1 MKISIRKSNLLQ
13 GINIVSKAVS
23 NKTTHPI
30 LSCILVEAAGG
41 VIKLTANDME
51 IGIESYVDGTV
62 IEDGKVALE
71 AKLFSDFI
79 RKLPDSD
86 ITIESDK
93 DSKTLIKCER
103 LEFNI
108 PGKSGEDFSNLP
120 VVSKDKFI
128 TISQFALREVINQ
141 TIFSISDNENNKL
154 MTGEL
159 FEVSNNKLSVV
170 SLDGHRISIRY
181 IELKGDNSDIKV
193 VVPGKSLSDISKI
206 MNGGVD
212 DPVNIY
218 FTDNNILFE
227 FDNTKVVSRLIEGE
241 YFRISHMLSV
251 DYQIKMKI
259 NKREFLDSLDR
270 ATLLIKDSDKKPI
283 RLSIDD
289 RTLGLKI
296 SSLIGSLNE
305 EIDIEKEGNNLV
317 IGFNPKLIIDALR
330 VIDDENVTIYFNN
343 TKSPCVIKDDAETYI
358 YLILPG
364 NQRRVRRGENM
375 EIIKLRDEFIKLGQ
389 ALKAA
394 GLVESGVDAKEVI
407 VQGLVVVNG
416 EIETRR
422 GRKLYDGDEVEFDG
436 DKISIQK

>member
-181 IELKGDNSDIKV
+181 IDRTFGTGSCSCLRSPEAVHIYRFVIIRIVEL
-193 VVPGKSLSDISKI
+193 
-206 MNGGVD
+206 
-212 DPVNIY
+212 NICKAPLL
-218 FTDNNILFE
+218 ILTRAIVCGHRR
-227 FDNTKVVSRLIEGE
+227 DTAYRQNK
-241 YFRISHMLSV
+241 
-251 DYQIKMKI
+251 
-259 NKREFLDSLDR
+259 NKRQQKCQSPEMLHSHSPFYDIL
-270 ATLLIKDSDKKPI
+270 
-283 RLSIDD
+283 RLQVS
-289 RTLGLKI
+289 
-296 SSLIGSLNE
+296 N
-305 EIDIEKEGNNLV
+305 
-317 IGFNPKLIIDALR
+317 
-330 VIDDENVTIYFNN
+330 
-343 TKSPCVIKDDAETYI
+343 SP
-358 YLILPG
+358 
-364 NQRRVRRGENM
+364 
-375 EIIKLRDEFIKLGQ
+375 
-389 ALKAA
+389 
-394 GLVESGVDAKEVI
+394 
-407 VQGLVVVNG
+407 VVLCH
-416 EIETRR
+416 R
-422 GRKLYDGDEVEFDG
+422 L
-436 DKISIQK
+436 

>member
-30 LSCILVEAAGG
+30 LSCILVEAAAG

-141 TIFSISDNENNKL
+141 TIFSISDNDNNKL

-358 YLILPG
+358 YLILPMG
-364 NQRRVRRGENM
+364 INE
-375 EIIKLRDEFIKLGQ
+375 E
-389 ALKAA
+389 
-394 GLVESGVDAKEVI
+394 
-407 VQGLVVVNG
+407 
-416 EIETRR
+416 
-422 GRKLYDGDEVEFDG
+422 
-436 DKISIQK
+436 

>member
-241 YFRISHMLSV
+241 YFSTNVYRESEIMALMLHFFSIILKQSV
-251 DYQIKMKI
+251 PRLLLKKAFDLQG
-259 NKREFLDSLDR
+259 RDPCGAAFGLRRLADAFL
-270 ATLLIKDSDKKPI
+270 A
-283 RLSIDD
+283 
-289 RTLGLKI
+289 
-296 SSLIGSLNE
+296 
-305 EIDIEKEGNNLV
+305 
-317 IGFNPKLIIDALR
+317 
-330 VIDDENVTIYFNN
+330 
-343 TKSPCVIKDDAETYI
+343 
-358 YLILPG
+358 
-364 NQRRVRRGENM
+364 
-375 EIIKLRDEFIKLGQ
+375 
-389 ALKAA
+389 
-394 GLVESGVDAKEVI
+394 
-407 VQGLVVVNG
+407 VQQTARNG
-416 EIETRR
+416 D
-422 GRKLYDGDEVEFDG
+422 GR
-436 DKISIQK
+436 

>member
-241 YFRISHMLSV
+241 YFRMI
-251 DYQIKMKI
+251 
-259 NKREFLDSLDR
+259 
-270 ATLLIKDSDKKPI
+270 I
-283 RLSIDD
+283 RS
-289 RTLGLKI
+289 R
-296 SSLIGSLNE
+296 
-305 EIDIEKEGNNLV
+305 
-317 IGFNPKLIIDALR
+317 
-330 VIDDENVTIYFNN
+330 
-343 TKSPCVIKDDAETYI
+343 
-358 YLILPG
+358 
-364 NQRRVRRGENM
+364 
-375 EIIKLRDEFIKLGQ
+375 
-389 ALKAA
+389 
-394 GLVESGVDAKEVI
+394 
-407 VQGLVVVNG
+407 
-416 EIETRR
+416 
-422 GRKLYDGDEVEFDG
+422 
-436 DKISIQK
+436 

>member
-1 MKISIRKSNLLQ
+1 MKISIRKANLLQ
-13 GINIVSKAVS
+13 GITTVSKAVS

-30 LSCILVEAAGG
+30 LSCILVEASGG
-41 VIKLTANDME
+41 IIKLTANDME

-79 RKLPDSD
+79 RKLPDSE
-86 ITIESDK
+86 ISIESDK
-93 DSKTLIKCER
+93 ENKTLIKCER
-103 LEFNI
+103 LEFNL
-108 PGKSGEDFSNLP
+108 PGKSGNDFSNLP
-120 VVSKDKFI
+120 VVSKDKYI
-128 TISQFALREVINQ
+128 TISQFALRDVINQ

-159 FEVSNNKLSVV
+159 FEVSNNRLSVV

-181 IELKGDNSDIKV
+181 IDLKGDNSDIKV

-218 FTDNNILFE
+218 FNENNILFE

-270 ATLLIKDSDKKPI
+270 ATLLIKESDKK
-283 RLSIDD
+283 L
-289 RTLGLKI
+289 
-296 SSLIGSLNE
+296 
-305 EIDIEKEGNNLV
+305 
-317 IGFNPKLIIDALR
+317 
-330 VIDDENVTIYFNN
+330 
-343 TKSPCVIKDDAETYI
+343 
-358 YLILPG
+358 
-364 NQRRVRRGENM
+364 
-375 EIIKLRDEFIKLGQ
+375 
-389 ALKAA
+389 
-394 GLVESGVDAKEVI
+394 
-407 VQGLVVVNG
+407 
-416 EIETRR
+416 
-422 GRKLYDGDEVEFDG
+422 
-436 DKISIQK
+436 

>member
-1 MKISIRKSNLLQ
+1 MKISIRKANLLQ
-13 GINIVSKAVS
+13 GITTVSKAVS

-30 LSCILVEAAGG
+30 LSCILVEASGG

-79 RKLPDSD
+79 RKLPDSE
-86 ITIESDK
+86 ISIESDK
-93 DSKTLIKCER
+93 ENKTLIKCER
-103 LEFNI
+103 LEFNL
-108 PGKSGEDFSNLP
+108 PGKSGNDFSNLP
-120 VVSKDKFI
+120 VVSKDKYI
-128 TISQFALREVINQ
+128 TISQFALRDVINQ

-159 FEVSNNKLSVV
+159 FEVSNNRLSVV

-181 IELKGDNSDIKV
+181 IDLKGDNSDIKV

-218 FTDNNILFE
+218 FNENNILFE

-270 ATLLIKDSDKKPI
+270 ATLLIKESDKKPI
-283 RLSIDD
+283 RLSIGD
-289 RTLGLKI
+289 RNLVLKI
-296 SSLIGSLNE
+296 SSLIGSLND

-343 TKSPCVIKDDAETYI
+343 TKSPCVIKDDAGSYI
-358 YLILPG
+358 YLILPMG
-364 NQRRVRRGENM
+364 INE
-375 EIIKLRDEFIKLGQ
+375 E
-389 ALKAA
+389 
-394 GLVESGVDAKEVI
+394 
-407 VQGLVVVNG
+407 
-416 EIETRR
+416 
-422 GRKLYDGDEVEFDG
+422 
-436 DKISIQK
+436 

>member
-1 MKISIRKSNLLQ
+1 MKISIRKANLLQ
-13 GINIVSKAVS
+13 GITTVSKAVS

-30 LSCILVEAAGG
+30 LSCILVEASGG
-41 VIKLTANDME
+41 IIKLTANDME

-86 ITIESDK
+86 ISIESDK
-93 DSKTLIKCER
+93 DNKTIIKCER
-103 LEFNI
+103 LEFNL
-108 PGKSGEDFSNLP
+108 PGKSGNDFSNLP
-120 VVSKDKFI
+120 VVSKNKYI
-128 TISQFALREVINQ
+128 TISQFALRDVINQ

-159 FEVSNNKLSVV
+159 FEVSNNRLSVV

-181 IELKGDNSDIKV
+181 IDLKGDNSDIKV

-218 FTDNNILFE
+218 FNENNILFE

-270 ATLLIKDSDKKPI
+270 ATLLIKESDKKPI
-283 RLSIDD
+283 RLSIED
-289 RTLGLKI
+289 RNLGLKI
-296 SSLIGSLNE
+296 SSLIGSLND

-343 TKSPCVIKDDAETYI
+343 TKSPCVIKDDAGSYI
-358 YLILPG
+358 YLILPMG
-364 NQRRVRRGENM
+364 INE
-375 EIIKLRDEFIKLGQ
+375 E
-389 ALKAA
+389 
-394 GLVESGVDAKEVI
+394 
-407 VQGLVVVNG
+407 
-416 EIETRR
+416 
-422 GRKLYDGDEVEFDG
+422 
-436 DKISIQK
+436 

>member
-1 MKISIRKSNLLQ
+1 MKISIRKANLLQ
-13 GINIVSKAVS
+13 GITTVSKAVS

-30 LSCILVEAAGG
+30 LSCILVEASGG
-41 VIKLTANDME
+41 IIKLTANDME

-79 RKLPDSD
+79 RKLPDSE
-86 ITIESDK
+86 ISIESDK
-93 DSKTLIKCER
+93 ENKTLIKCER
-103 LEFNI
+103 LEFNL
-108 PGKSGEDFSNLP
+108 PGKSGNDFSNLP
-120 VVSKDKFI
+120 VVSKDKYI
-128 TISQFALREVINQ
+128 TISQFALRDVINQ

-159 FEVSNNKLSVV
+159 FEVSNNRLSVV

-181 IELKGDNSDIKV
+181 IDLKGDNSDIKV

-218 FTDNNILFE
+218 FNENNILFE

-270 ATLLIKDSDKKPI
+270 ATLLIKESDKKPI
-283 RLSIDD
+283 RLRIGD
-289 RTLGLKI
+289 RNLGLKI
-296 SSLIGSLNE
+296 SSLIGSLND

-330 VIDDENVTIYFNN
+330 VIDNENVTIYFNN
-343 TKSPCVIKDDAETYI
+343 TKSPCVIKDDAGSYI
-358 YLILPG
+358 YLILPMG
-364 NQRRVRRGENM
+364 INE
-375 EIIKLRDEFIKLGQ
+375 E
-389 ALKAA
+389 
-394 GLVESGVDAKEVI
+394 
-407 VQGLVVVNG
+407 
-416 EIETRR
+416 
-422 GRKLYDGDEVEFDG
+422 
-436 DKISIQK
+436 

>member
-193 VVPGKSLSDISKI
+193 
-206 MNGGVD
+206 GVD

-358 YLILPG
+358 YLILPMG
-364 NQRRVRRGENM
+364 INE
-375 EIIKLRDEFIKLGQ
+375 E
-389 ALKAA
+389 
-394 GLVESGVDAKEVI
+394 
-407 VQGLVVVNG
+407 
-416 EIETRR
+416 
-422 GRKLYDGDEVEFDG
+422 
-436 DKISIQK
+436 

>member
-1 MKISIRKSNLLQ
+1 MKISIRKANLLQ
-13 GINIVSKAVS
+13 GITTVSKAVS

-30 LSCILVEAAGG
+30 LSCILVEASGG
-41 VIKLTANDME
+41 IIKLTANDME

-86 ITIESDK
+86 ISIESDK
-93 DSKTLIKCER
+93 DNKTLIKCER
-103 LEFNI
+103 LEFNL
-108 PGKSGEDFSNLP
+108 PGKSGNDFSNLP
-120 VVSKDKFI
+120 VVSKDKYI
-128 TISQFALREVINQ
+128 TISQFALRDVITQ

-159 FEVSNNKLSVV
+159 FEVSNNRLSVV

-181 IELKGDNSDIKV
+181 IDLKGDNSDIKV

-218 FTDNNILFE
+218 FNENNILFE

-270 ATLLIKDSDKKPI
+270 ATLLIKESDKKPI
-283 RLSIDD
+283 RLSIED
-289 RTLGLKI
+289 RNLGLKI
-296 SSLIGSLNE
+296 SSLIGSLND

-343 TKSPCVIKDDAETYI
+343 TKSPCVIKDDAGSYI
-358 YLILPG
+358 YLILPMG
-364 NQRRVRRGENM
+364 INE
-375 EIIKLRDEFIKLGQ
+375 E
-389 ALKAA
+389 
-394 GLVESGVDAKEVI
+394 
-407 VQGLVVVNG
+407 
-416 EIETRR
+416 
-422 GRKLYDGDEVEFDG
+422 
-436 DKISIQK
+436 

>member
-1 MKISIRKSNLLQ
+1 MKISIRKANLLQ
-13 GINIVSKAVS
+13 GITTVSKAVS

-30 LSCILVEAAGG
+30 LSCILVEASGG
-41 VIKLTANDME
+41 IIKLTANDME

-86 ITIESDK
+86 ISIESDK
-93 DSKTLIKCER
+93 DNKTLIKCER
-103 LEFNI
+103 LEFNL
-108 PGKSGEDFSNLP
+108 PGKSGNDFSNLP
-120 VVSKDKFI
+120 VVSKDKYI
-128 TISQFALREVINQ
+128 TISQFALRDVITQ

-159 FEVSNNKLSVV
+159 FEVSNNRLSVV

-181 IELKGDNSDIKV
+181 IDLKGDNSDIKV

-218 FTDNNILFE
+218 FNENNILFE

-270 ATLLIKDSDKKPI
+270 ATLLIKESDKKPI
-283 RLSIDD
+283 RLSIED
-289 RTLGLKI
+289 RNLGLKI
-296 SSLIGSLNE
+296 SSLIGSLND
-305 EIDIEKEGNNLV
+305 EIDIEKEGNNLI

-343 TKSPCVIKDDAETYI
+343 TKSPCVIKDDAGSYI
-358 YLILPG
+358 YLILPMG
-364 NQRRVRRGENM
+364 INE
-375 EIIKLRDEFIKLGQ
+375 E
-389 ALKAA
+389 
-394 GLVESGVDAKEVI
+394 
-407 VQGLVVVNG
+407 
-416 EIETRR
+416 
-422 GRKLYDGDEVEFDG
+422 
-436 DKISIQK
+436 

>member
-1 MKISIRKSNLLQ
+1 MKISIRKANLLQ
-13 GINIVSKAVS
+13 GITTVSKAVS

-30 LSCILVEAAGG
+30 LSCILVEASGG

-86 ITIESDK
+86 ISIESDK
-93 DSKTLIKCER
+93 DNKTLIKCER
-103 LEFNI
+103 LEFNL
-108 PGKSGEDFSNLP
+108 PGKSGNDFSNLP
-120 VVSKDKFI
+120 VVSKDKYI
-128 TISQFALREVINQ
+128 TISQFALRDVINQ

-159 FEVSNNKLSVV
+159 FEVSNNRLSVV

-181 IELKGDNSDIKV
+181 IDLKGDNSDIKV

-218 FTDNNILFE
+218 FNENNILFE
-227 FDNTKVVSRLIEGE
+227 FDNTTVVSRLIEGE

-270 ATLLIKDSDKKPI
+270 ATLLIKESDKKPI
-283 RLSIDD
+283 RLSIED
-289 RTLGLKI
+289 RNLGLKI
-296 SSLIGSLNE
+296 SSLIGSLND

-343 TKSPCVIKDDAETYI
+343 TKSPCVIKDDAGSYI
-358 YLILPG
+358 YLILPMG
-364 NQRRVRRGENM
+364 INE
-375 EIIKLRDEFIKLGQ
+375 E
-389 ALKAA
+389 
-394 GLVESGVDAKEVI
+394 
-407 VQGLVVVNG
+407 
-416 EIETRR
+416 
-422 GRKLYDGDEVEFDG
+422 
-436 DKISIQK
+436 

>member
-1 MKISIRKSNLLQ
+1 MKISIRKANLLQ
-13 GINIVSKAVS
+13 GITTVSKAVS

-30 LSCILVEAAGG
+30 LSCILVEASGG
-41 VIKLTANDME
+41 IIKLTANDME

-79 RKLPDSD
+79 RKLPDSE
-86 ITIESDK
+86 ISIESDK
-93 DSKTLIKCER
+93 ENKTLIKCER
-103 LEFNI
+103 LEFNL
-108 PGKSGEDFSNLP
+108 PGKSGNDFSNLP
-120 VVSKDKFI
+120 VVSKDKYI
-128 TISQFALREVINQ
+128 TISQFALRDVINQ

-159 FEVSNNKLSVV
+159 FEVSNNRLSVV

-181 IELKGDNSDIKV
+181 IDLKGDNSDIKV

-218 FTDNNILFE
+218 FNENNILFE

-270 ATLLIKDSDKKPI
+270 ATLLIKESDKKPI
-283 RLSIDD
+283 RLSIVD
-289 RTLGLKI
+289 RNLGLKI
-296 SSLIGSLNE
+296 SSLIGSLND

-343 TKSPCVIKDDAETYI
+343 TKSPCVIKDDAGSYI
-358 YLILPG
+358 YLILPMG
-364 NQRRVRRGENM
+364 INE
-375 EIIKLRDEFIKLGQ
+375 E
-389 ALKAA
+389 
-394 GLVESGVDAKEVI
+394 
-407 VQGLVVVNG
+407 
-416 EIETRR
+416 
-422 GRKLYDGDEVEFDG
+422 
-436 DKISIQK
+436 

>member
-1 MKISIRKSNLLQ
+1 M
-13 GINIVSKAVS
+13 
-23 NKTTHPI
+23 
-30 LSCILVEAAGG
+30 SCILVEASGG

-79 RKLPDSD
+79 RKLPDSE
-86 ITIESDK
+86 ISIESDK
-93 DSKTLIKCER
+93 ENKTLIKCER
-103 LEFNI
+103 LEFNL
-108 PGKSGEDFSNLP
+108 PGKSGNDFSNLP
-120 VVSKDKFI
+120 VVSKDKYI
-128 TISQFALREVINQ
+128 TISQFALRDVINQ

-159 FEVSNNKLSVV
+159 FEVSNNRLSVV

-181 IELKGDNSDIKV
+181 IDLKGDNSDIKV

-218 FTDNNILFE
+218 FNENNILFE

-270 ATLLIKDSDKKPI
+270 ATLLIKESDKKPI
-283 RLSIDD
+283 RLSIGD
-289 RTLGLKI
+289 RNLGLKI
-296 SSLIGSLNE
+296 SSLIGSLND

-343 TKSPCVIKDDAETYI
+343 TKSPCVIKDDAGSYI
-358 YLILPG
+358 YLILPMG
-364 NQRRVRRGENM
+364 INE
-375 EIIKLRDEFIKLGQ
+375 E
-389 ALKAA
+389 
-394 GLVESGVDAKEVI
+394 
-407 VQGLVVVNG
+407 
-416 EIETRR
+416 
-422 GRKLYDGDEVEFDG
+422 
-436 DKISIQK
+436 

>member
-1 MKISIRKSNLLQ
+1 MKISIRKANLLQ
-13 GINIVSKAVS
+13 GITTVSKAVS
-23 NKTTHPI
+23 NKTTHPV
-30 LSCILVEAAGG
+30 LSCILVEASGG

-86 ITIESDK
+86 ISIESDK
-93 DSKTLIKCER
+93 DNKTLIKCER
-103 LEFNI
+103 LEFNL
-108 PGKSGEDFSNLP
+108 PGKSGNDFSNLP
-120 VVSKDKFI
+120 VVSKDKYI
-128 TISQFALREVINQ
+128 TISQFALRDVINQ

-159 FEVSNNKLSVV
+159 FEVSNNRLSVV

-181 IELKGDNSDIKV
+181 IDLKGDNSDIKV

-218 FTDNNILFE
+218 FNENNILFE

-270 ATLLIKDSDKKPI
+270 ATLLIKESDKKPI
-283 RLSIDD
+283 RLSIED
-289 RTLGLKI
+289 RNLGLKI
-296 SSLIGSLNE
+296 SSLIGSLND

-343 TKSPCVIKDDAETYI
+343 TKSPCVIKDDAGSYI
-358 YLILPG
+358 YLILPMG
-364 NQRRVRRGENM
+364 INE
-375 EIIKLRDEFIKLGQ
+375 E
-389 ALKAA
+389 
-394 GLVESGVDAKEVI
+394 
-407 VQGLVVVNG
+407 
-416 EIETRR
+416 
-422 GRKLYDGDEVEFDG
+422 
-436 DKISIQK
+436 

>member
-1 MKISIRKSNLLQ
+1 MKISIRKANLLQ
-13 GINIVSKAVS
+13 GITTVSKAVS

-30 LSCILVEAAGG
+30 LSCILVEASGG

-79 RKLPDSD
+79 RKLPDSE
-86 ITIESDK
+86 ISIESDK
-93 DSKTLIKCER
+93 ENKTLIKCER
-103 LEFNI
+103 LEFNL
-108 PGKSGEDFSNLP
+108 PGKSGNDFSNLP
-120 VVSKDKFI
+120 VVSKDKYI
-128 TISQFALREVINQ
+128 TISQFALRDVINQ

-159 FEVSNNKLSVV
+159 FEVSNNRLSVV

-181 IELKGDNSDIKV
+181 IDLKGDNSDIKV

-218 FTDNNILFE
+218 FNENNILFE

-270 ATLLIKDSDKKPI
+270 ATLLIKESDKKPI
-283 RLSIDD
+283 RLSIGD
-289 RTLGLKI
+289 RNLELKI
-296 SSLIGSLNE
+296 SSLIGSLND

-343 TKSPCVIKDDAETYI
+343 TKSPCVIKDDAGSYI
-358 YLILPG
+358 YLILPMG
-364 NQRRVRRGENM
+364 INE
-375 EIIKLRDEFIKLGQ
+375 E
-389 ALKAA
+389 
-394 GLVESGVDAKEVI
+394 
-407 VQGLVVVNG
+407 
-416 EIETRR
+416 
-422 GRKLYDGDEVEFDG
+422 
-436 DKISIQK
+436 

>member
-305 EIDIEKEGNNLV
+305 EIDI
-317 IGFNPKLIIDALR
+317 IDALR

-358 YLILPG
+358 YLILPMG
-364 NQRRVRRGENM
+364 INE
-375 EIIKLRDEFIKLGQ
+375 E
-389 ALKAA
+389 
-394 GLVESGVDAKEVI
+394 
-407 VQGLVVVNG
+407 
-416 EIETRR
+416 
-422 GRKLYDGDEVEFDG
+422 
-436 DKISIQK
+436 

>member
-241 YFRISHMLSV
+241 YFSTNVCRESEIMALMLHFFSIFGRYEHRQNSEQVLDYPKQQDHMRRFAELCAYINNHCTERLSV
-251 DYQIKMKI
+251 ED
-259 NKREFLDSLDR
+259 LASR
-270 ATLLIKDSDKKPI
+270 AGFSVYHFSRLFKENTGMTCHNYLVARRIIYAKALLVDDTIPI
-283 RLSIDD
+283 
-289 RTLGLKI
+289 T
-296 SSLIGSLNE
+296 
-305 EIDIEKEGNNLV
+305 EIAMRS
-317 IGFNPKLIIDALR
+317 GFNSIA
-330 VIDDENVTIYFNN
+330 TFNR
-343 TKSPCVIKDDAETYI
+343 
-358 YLILPG
+358 L
-364 NQRRVRRGENM
+364 
-375 EIIKLRDEFIKLGQ
+375 F
-389 ALKAA
+389 KAQIGYTPTEYRQMA
-394 GLVESGVDAKEVI
+394 SHG
-407 VQGLVVVNG
+407 
-416 EIETRR
+416 
-422 GRKLYDGDEVEFDG
+422 
-436 DKISIQK
+436 

>member
-1 MKISIRKSNLLQ
+1 MKISIRKANLLQ
-13 GINIVSKAVS
+13 GITTVSKAVS

-30 LSCILVEAAGG
+30 LSCILVEASGG

-86 ITIESDK
+86 ISIESDK
-93 DSKTLIKCER
+93 ENKTLIKCER
-103 LEFNI
+103 LEFNL
-108 PGKSGEDFSNLP
+108 PGKSGNDFSNLP
-120 VVSKDKFI
+120 VVSKDKYI
-128 TISQFALREVINQ
+128 TISQFALRDVINQ

-159 FEVSNNKLSVV
+159 FEVSNNRLSVV

-181 IELKGDNSDIKV
+181 IDLKGDNSDIKV

-218 FTDNNILFE
+218 FNENNILFE

-270 ATLLIKDSDKKPI
+270 ATLLIKESDKKPI
-283 RLSIDD
+283 RLSIED
-289 RTLGLKI
+289 RNLGLKI
-296 SSLIGSLNE
+296 SSLIGSLND

-343 TKSPCVIKDDAETYI
+343 TKSPCVIKDDAGSYI
-358 YLILPG
+358 YLILPMG
-364 NQRRVRRGENM
+364 INE
-375 EIIKLRDEFIKLGQ
+375 E
-389 ALKAA
+389 
-394 GLVESGVDAKEVI
+394 
-407 VQGLVVVNG
+407 
-416 EIETRR
+416 
-422 GRKLYDGDEVEFDG
+422 
-436 DKISIQK
+436 

>member
-1 MKISIRKSNLLQ
+1 MKISIRKANLLQ
-13 GINIVSKAVS
+13 GITTVSKAVS

-30 LSCILVEAAGG
+30 LSCILVEASGG

-86 ITIESDK
+86 ISIESDK
-93 DSKTLIKCER
+93 DNKTLIKCER
-103 LEFNI
+103 LEFNL
-108 PGKSGEDFSNLP
+108 PGKSGNDFSNLP
-120 VVSKDKFI
+120 VVSKDKYI
-128 TISQFALREVINQ
+128 TISQFALRDVINQ

-159 FEVSNNKLSVV
+159 FEVSNNRLSVV

-181 IELKGDNSDIKV
+181 IDLKGDNSDIKV

-218 FTDNNILFE
+218 FNENNILFE

-270 ATLLIKDSDKKPI
+270 ATLLIKESDKKPI
-283 RLSIDD
+283 RLSIED
-289 RTLGLKI
+289 RNLGLKI
-296 SSLIGSLNE
+296 SSLIGSLND

-343 TKSPCVIKDDAETYI
+343 TKSPCVIKDDAGSYI
-358 YLILPG
+358 YLILPMG
-364 NQRRVRRGENM
+364 INE
-375 EIIKLRDEFIKLGQ
+375 E
-389 ALKAA
+389 
-394 GLVESGVDAKEVI
+394 
-407 VQGLVVVNG
+407 
-416 EIETRR
+416 
-422 GRKLYDGDEVEFDG
+422 
-436 DKISIQK
+436 

>member
-1 MKISIRKSNLLQ
+1 MKI
-13 GINIVSKAVS
+13 IVEASAYLVILSFTVVLMFFDIPLPFAPSFYKIDLSEVPVLIGAFA
-23 NKTTHPI
+23 HPI

-358 YLILPG
+358 YLILPMG
-364 NQRRVRRGENM
+364 INE
-375 EIIKLRDEFIKLGQ
+375 E
-389 ALKAA
+389 
-394 GLVESGVDAKEVI
+394 
-407 VQGLVVVNG
+407 
-416 EIETRR
+416 
-422 GRKLYDGDEVEFDG
+422 
-436 DKISIQK
+436 

>member
-241 YFRISHMLSV
+241 YFSTNVCRESEIMALMLHFFSIFGRYEHRQNSEQVLDYPKQQDHMRRFAELCAYINNHCTERLSV
-251 DYQIKMKI
+251 ED
-259 NKREFLDSLDR
+259 LASR
-270 ATLLIKDSDKKPI
+270 AGFSVYHFSRLFKENTGMTCHNYLVARRIIYAKALLVDDTIPI
-283 RLSIDD
+283 
-289 RTLGLKI
+289 T
-296 SSLIGSLNE
+296 
-305 EIDIEKEGNNLV
+305 EIAMRS
-317 IGFNPKLIIDALR
+317 GFNSIAP
-330 VIDDENVTIYFNN
+330 FNR
-343 TKSPCVIKDDAETYI
+343 
-358 YLILPG
+358 L
-364 NQRRVRRGENM
+364 
-375 EIIKLRDEFIKLGQ
+375 F
-389 ALKAA
+389 KAQIGYTPTEYRQMA
-394 GLVESGVDAKEVI
+394 SHG
-407 VQGLVVVNG
+407 
-416 EIETRR
+416 
-422 GRKLYDGDEVEFDG
+422 
-436 DKISIQK
+436 

>member
-1 MKISIRKSNLLQ
+1 MKISIRKANLLQ
-13 GINIVSKAVS
+13 GITTVSKAVS

-30 LSCILVEAAGG
+30 LSCILVEASGG
-41 VIKLTANDME
+41 IIKLTANDME

-79 RKLPDSD
+79 RKLPDSE
-86 ITIESDK
+86 ISIESDK
-93 DSKTLIKCER
+93 ENKTLIKCER
-103 LEFNI
+103 LEFNL
-108 PGKSGEDFSNLP
+108 PGKSGNDFSNLP
-120 VVSKDKFI
+120 VVSKDKYI
-128 TISQFALREVINQ
+128 TISQFALRDVINQ

-159 FEVSNNKLSVV
+159 FEVSNNRLSVV

-181 IELKGDNSDIKV
+181 IDLKGDNSDIKV

-218 FTDNNILFE
+218 FNENNILFE

-358 YLILPG
+358 YLILPMG
-364 NQRRVRRGENM
+364 INE
-375 EIIKLRDEFIKLGQ
+375 E
-389 ALKAA
+389 
-394 GLVESGVDAKEVI
+394 
-407 VQGLVVVNG
+407 
-416 EIETRR
+416 
-422 GRKLYDGDEVEFDG
+422 
-436 DKISIQK
+436 

>member
-141 TIFSISDNENNKL
+141 TIFSISDNE
-154 MTGEL
+154 
-159 FEVSNNKLSVV
+159 NNKLSVV

-358 YLILPG
+358 YLILPMG
-364 NQRRVRRGENM
+364 INE
-375 EIIKLRDEFIKLGQ
+375 E
-389 ALKAA
+389 
-394 GLVESGVDAKEVI
+394 
-407 VQGLVVVNG
+407 
-416 EIETRR
+416 
-422 GRKLYDGDEVEFDG
+422 
-436 DKISIQK
+436 

>member
-23 NKTTHPI
+23 TKTTHPI
-30 LSCILVEAAGG
+30 LSCILLEATSG

-51 IGIESYVDGTV
+51 IGIESFVDGEV

-86 ITIESDK
+86 VVIESDA
-93 DSKTLIKCER
+93 DCKTIIKCER
-103 LEFNI
+103 LEFTI
-108 PGKSGEDFSNLP
+108 SGKSGNDFSNLP
-120 VVSKDKFI
+120 VVSKDRCI
-128 TISQFALREVINQ
+128 TLSQFTLREVINQ
-141 TIFSISDNENNKL
+141 TLFSTSDNENNKL

-159 FEVSNNKLSVV
+159 FEVNDNKLSVV

-181 IELKGDNSDIKV
+181 VNLKGDNSDIKV

-206 MNGGVD
+206 MSGGVD
-212 DPVNIY
+212 DNVNIY
-218 FTDNNILFE
+218 FNDNNILFE

-259 NKREFLDSLDR
+259 NKKEFMESLDR

-283 RLSIDD
+283 RLSIED

-330 VIDDENVTIYFNN
+330 VIDDENVIIYFNN
-343 TKSPCVIKDDAETYI
+343 TKSPCVIKDEEESYI
-358 YLILPG
+358 YLILPMG
-364 NQRRVRRGENM
+364 INE
-375 EIIKLRDEFIKLGQ
+375 
-389 ALKAA
+389 
-394 GLVESGVDAKEVI
+394 
-407 VQGLVVVNG
+407 
-416 EIETRR
+416 
-422 GRKLYDGDEVEFDG
+422 
-436 DKISIQK
+436 

>member
-23 NKTTHPI
+23 TKTTHPI
-30 LSCILVEAAGG
+30 LSCILLEATSG

-51 IGIESYVDGTV
+51 IGIESFVEGEV

-86 ITIESDK
+86 VVIESDA
-93 DSKTLIKCER
+93 DCKTIIKCER
-103 LEFNI
+103 LEFTI
-108 PGKSGEDFSNLP
+108 SGKSGNDFSNLP
-120 VVSKDKFI
+120 VVSKDRCI
-128 TISQFALREVINQ
+128 TLSQFTLREVINQ
-141 TIFSISDNENNKL
+141 TLFSTSDNENNKL

-159 FEVSNNKLSVV
+159 FEVNDNKLSVV

-181 IELKGDNSDIKV
+181 VNLKGDNSDIKV

-206 MNGGVD
+206 MSGGVD
-212 DPVNIY
+212 DNVNIY
-218 FTDNNILFE
+218 FNDNNILFE

-259 NKREFLDSLDR
+259 NKKEFMESLDR

-283 RLSIDD
+283 RLSIEDK
-289 RTLGLKI
+289 TLGLKI

-330 VIDDENVTIYFNN
+330 VIDDENVIIYFNN
-343 TKSPCVIKDDAETYI
+343 TKSPCVIKDEEESYI
-358 YLILPG
+358 YLILPMG
-364 NQRRVRRGENM
+364 INE
-375 EIIKLRDEFIKLGQ
+375 
-389 ALKAA
+389 
-394 GLVESGVDAKEVI
+394 
-407 VQGLVVVNG
+407 
-416 EIETRR
+416 
-422 GRKLYDGDEVEFDG
+422 
-436 DKISIQK
+436 

>member
-1 MKISIRKSNLLQ
+1 MKISIRKANLLQ
-13 GINIVSKAVS
+13 GITTVSKAVS

-30 LSCILVEAAGG
+30 LSCILVEASGG
-41 VIKLTANDME
+41 IIKLTANDME

-79 RKLPDSD
+79 RKLPDSE
-86 ITIESDK
+86 ISIESDK
-93 DSKTLIKCER
+93 ENKTLIKCER
-103 LEFNI
+103 LEFNL
-108 PGKSGEDFSNLP
+108 PGKSGNDFSNLP
-120 VVSKDKFI
+120 VVSKDKYI
-128 TISQFALREVINQ
+128 TISQFALRDVINQ

-159 FEVSNNKLSVV
+159 FEVSNNRLSVV

-181 IELKGDNSDIKV
+181 IDLKGDNSDIKV

-218 FTDNNILFE
+218 FNENNILFE

-270 ATLLIKDSDKKPI
+270 ATLLIKESDKKPI
-283 RLSIDD
+283 RLSIGD
-289 RTLGLKI
+289 RNLGLKI
-296 SSLIGSLNE
+296 SSLIGSLND

-343 TKSPCVIKDDAETYI
+343 TKSPCVIKDDAGSYI
-358 YLILPG
+358 YLILPMG
-364 NQRRVRRGENM
+364 C
-375 EIIKLRDEFIKLGQ
+375 LLYTSDAADEL
-389 ALKAA
+389 
-394 GLVESGVDAKEVI
+394 
-407 VQGLVVVNG
+407 
-416 EIETRR
+416 
-422 GRKLYDGDEVEFDG
+422 
-436 DKISIQK
+436 

>member
-1 MKISIRKSNLLQ
+1 MKISIRKANLLQ
-13 GINIVSKAVS
+13 GITTVSKAVS

-30 LSCILVEAAGG
+30 LSCILVEASGG

-86 ITIESDK
+86 ISIESDK
-93 DSKTLIKCER
+93 DNKTLIKCER
-103 LEFNI
+103 LEFNL
-108 PGKSGEDFSNLP
+108 PGKSGNDFSNLP
-120 VVSKDKFI
+120 VVSKDKYI
-128 TISQFALREVINQ
+128 TISQFALRDVINQ

-159 FEVSNNKLSVV
+159 FEVSNNRLSVV

-181 IELKGDNSDIKV
+181 INLKGDNSDIKV

-218 FTDNNILFE
+218 FNENNILFE

-270 ATLLIKDSDKKPI
+270 ATLLIKESDKKPI
-283 RLSIDD
+283 RLSIED
-289 RTLGLKI
+289 RNLGLKI
-296 SSLIGSLNE
+296 SSLIGSLND

-343 TKSPCVIKDDAETYI
+343 TKSPCVIKDDAGSYI
-358 YLILPG
+358 YLILPMG
-364 NQRRVRRGENM
+364 INE
-375 EIIKLRDEFIKLGQ
+375 E
-389 ALKAA
+389 
-394 GLVESGVDAKEVI
+394 
-407 VQGLVVVNG
+407 
-416 EIETRR
+416 
-422 GRKLYDGDEVEFDG
+422 
-436 DKISIQK
+436 